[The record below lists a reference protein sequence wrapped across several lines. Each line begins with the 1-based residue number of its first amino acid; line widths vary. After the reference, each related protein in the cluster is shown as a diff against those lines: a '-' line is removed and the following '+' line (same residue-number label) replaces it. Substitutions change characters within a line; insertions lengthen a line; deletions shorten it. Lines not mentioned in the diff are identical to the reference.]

1 LPIKLLASCEQGAV
15 EAPSKYKGLQVDLTL
30 PPEDKY
36 LAQVRQY
43 SLNDSLEKLS
53 RQKMKQLME
62 SGKKYEKT
70 PDRRATDFFRFEEA
84 EKFCKQYKIDIDS
97 IDVFELLDTARKA
110 RKIVDEFTNAL
121 NKKIVSNESLSPEE
135 YDKMMEVFTNV
146 CMHNRY
152 QRYKIFDL
160 RLIEEKIT
168 LLAKRI

>member
-1 LPIKLLASCEQGAV
+1 
-15 EAPSKYKGLQVDLTL
+15 
-30 PPEDKY
+30 
-36 LAQVRQY
+36 
-43 SLNDSLEKLS
+43 
-53 RQKMKQLME
+53 
-62 SGKKYEKT
+62 
-70 PDRRATDFFRFEEA
+70 
-84 EKFCKQYKIDIDS
+84 
-97 IDVFELLDTARKA
+97 LLDTARKA

-168 LLAKRI
+168 LLAKRIQFEET